1 MPLDP
6 QVGALLEQM
15 AALGA
20 RPFNEMTPEEARA
33 QMLANRGQLPEL
45 PVANVEDRAVP
56 GPGGEIPIRIY
67 TPAAGGPL
75 SVVVYFH
82 GGGWVIG
89 NIESHDATCRA
100 LANESGCIVVSVDYR
115 LAPEH
120 KFPAAAEDCYAATV
134 WAAKHAAE
142 FGGDASRLAVA
153 GDSAGGNLAAVV
165 ALMARDRGGPRI
177 AFQLL
182 VYPVTDY
189 SFDRPSY
196 SENAEGYLLS
206 RDAMRW
212 FWNHYLSDESE
223 GLHPHASPLR
233 AESLAGLPAALVL
246 TAEFDP
252 LRDEGEEYAALLRA
266 AGVAAE
272 SVRYDGLI
280 HGFFSFFQVIDR
292 GGEAM
297 RHAGGTLRSTL
308 AGEAARPA

>member
-1 MPLDP
+1 VPLDP
-6 QVGALLEQM
+6 QVAALLEQM

-33 QMLANRGQLPEL
+33 QMLANRGQQ
-45 PVANVEDRAVP
+45 PVVPVEQVVDRTVLGLA
-56 GPGGEIPIRIY
+56 GEIPVRIY
-67 TPAAGGPL
+67 TPAGSGPL
-75 SVVVYFH
+75 PVVVYFH

-120 KFPAAAEDCYAATV
+120 KFPAAAEDSYAATV
-134 WAAKHAAE
+134 WAAE

-182 VYPVTDY
+182 VYPVTDF

-212 FWNHYLSDESE
+212 FWNHYLAEEAE

-233 AESLAGLPAALVL
+233 AESLAGLPPALVL

-252 LRDEGEEYAALLRA
+252 LRDEGEEYAAKLRE
-266 AGVAAE
+266 AGVPADL
-272 SVRYDGLI
+272 VRYDGLI

-308 AGEAARPA
+308 AAETARPV